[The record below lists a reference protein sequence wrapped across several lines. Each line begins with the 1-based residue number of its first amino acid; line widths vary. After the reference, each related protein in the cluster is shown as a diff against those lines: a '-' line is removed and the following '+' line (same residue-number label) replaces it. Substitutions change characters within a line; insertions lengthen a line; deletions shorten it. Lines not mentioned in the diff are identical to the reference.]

1 MARQIGERLRE
12 LRLARALTQA
22 ELGTKAG
29 YSAETISKI
38 ESGYREPRPTT
49 VRALAD
55 ALSVE
60 VEDLTGGVAT
70 RR

>member
-1 MARQIGERLRE
+1 MARGIGERLRE
-12 LRLARALTQA
+12 IRRIRALTQA
-22 ELGTKAG
+22 ELGAKAG

-49 VRALAD
+49 VRALAA
-55 ALSVE
+55 ALE
-60 VEDLTGGVAT
+60 IAVEDLTGGVAV